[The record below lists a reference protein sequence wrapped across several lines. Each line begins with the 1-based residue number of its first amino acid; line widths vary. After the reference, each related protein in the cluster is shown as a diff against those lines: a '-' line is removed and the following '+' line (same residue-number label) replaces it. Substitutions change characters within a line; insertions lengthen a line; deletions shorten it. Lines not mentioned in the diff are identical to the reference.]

1 VIRDSWL
8 ADVAPDAPCGPD
20 LQYDQDFLALEA
32 AARGKPEQ
40 QYGTTI
46 IPAEEPDWGSVVKA
60 ASALL
65 DRAHDLRV
73 LVQLARGTT
82 HTEGMRGLADALG
95 VARDWLARYWDSVHP
110 SLLVDGEPEPEIRM
124 YAIGAFADP
133 EALVR
138 DLRGADFLRSAGLQ
152 VTVRDVE
159 KILDPKIGRS
169 DAGVVPEQLRAA
181 LVDALGKDPAALRE
195 PGEILAAIT
204 AIRTDLLQHLEPSEM
219 PDFTALVDVLK
230 PAGALV
236 DELRA
241 QVAGAA
247 VADGAPPD
255 ASVADG
261 AGATG
266 AATRAVGDIRSRD
279 DALRA
284 LDRVCDFLARNEP
297 TNPAPLLIRRAQ
309 RLMTMPFMD
318 IIRELAPDST
328 GRVEIITGATT
339 NT

>member
-46 IPAEEPDWGSVVKA
+46 IPAEEPDWPGLAKS

-73 LVQLARGTT
+73 LVHYTRAAT
-82 HTEGMRGLADALG
+82 HTEGLRGLADALG
-95 VARDWLARYWDSVHP
+95 LVRAWLGKYWEPLHP
-110 SLLVDGEPEPEIRM
+110 TLVVDGEPEPEIRM
-124 YAIGAFADP
+124 FALS
-133 EALVR
+133 ALADGNGLLRDVR
-138 DLRGADFLRSAGLQ
+138 AADLLRNASIQL
-152 VTVRDVE
+152 TVRDAE
-159 KILDPKIGRS
+159 KILDPKLGSS
-169 DAGVVPEQLRAA
+169 DAGVGADQLRAA
-181 LVDALGKDPAALRE
+181 LADAIAKDHALLQE
-195 PGEILAAIT
+195 PSAIVAAIT
-204 AIRTDLLQHLEPSEM
+204 AIRTELLQHLEPSEL
-219 PDFTALVDVLK
+219 PDLAAFAELMK
-230 PAGALV
+230 PIAATV
-236 DELRA
+236 EEIRA
-241 QVAGAA
+241 QVTGVTAEGGAA
-247 VADGAPPD
+247 TAADGAP
-255 ASVADG
+255 
-261 AGATG
+261 
-266 AATRAVGDIRSRD
+266 AAVQAVGDIRSRE

-284 LDRVCDFLARNEP
+284 LDRVCDFLGRSEP

-328 GRVEIITGATT
+328 SRVETITGVAEGQ
-339 NT
+339 